1 MRSYIAQGLILSCLA
16 APVLAQDTSSGAQAP
31 STINQAQQ
39 TVQSAQLLR
48 YGTRLTEAAQ
58 KYQLFDKLTAL
69 ATSDQLDTIK
79 KLRISPSQAVQLLK
93 AVQENMPQG
102 NLDKDAMAALRRKI
116 TPKAEQI
123 LGADQ
128 FDLFI
133 GLVPSPQQTEQ
144 AKAILKSVAAT
155 PEGIA
160 AYQASNELSKTLTD
174 DQRRFLQPFLDLMK
188 DPGAPAKAPAPPK
201 KPVKAPPGSRMLV
214 FLKKTSLG
222 DSYAEV
228 YPSSNFSEFL
238 AHRYR
243 LDGADP
249 AVVSNLSNAEGLPV
263 RVLGTIKDDQLSLSR
278 NSLAGPPSLLAV
290 SGGGSVW
297 RGKIPAKVISA
308 NPPTVALDLG
318 RGQTVNATLDLQT
331 DAERQGLSRYSS
343 GSDFL
348 LTGTALT
355 GPDGKVT
362 LCDMEFADWRPA
374 SSQVTAATVVQ
385 GSEDFL
391 EHAANAFLNGHS
403 DLFSG
408 GDGNV
413 RFFVSDIGTTMIGCQ
428 PGQIRLYGRLAAT
441 HTGLDV
447 LGANAEVVCAA
458 SMAKGRLQLTPVP
471 GSLQVRVDYPLYG
484 AMPASW
490 TSNLE
495 RIAGTE
501 YSGGVSLP
509 VTDAFS
515 KQILDSGV
523 MVQSQLDGL
532 QLATQP
538 TGDRR
543 TAFVSLAAPAAAGAA
558 APSVDI
564 LKNRVA
570 APGEFTLAVSEDTI
584 NTTIRQKVPPMLPIV
599 RPIPKEYQNQGG
611 VSLTE
616 VEIPELDLGFSK
628 GQFVINTC
636 VVNVHWSFGLFSGVE
651 PGARFK
657 GTASVSGAGTNPTKI
672 GLHLHIDQLEFLST
686 RITGMP
692 PNEQQDLKDKLIKAM
707 QEYTLE
713 IPPPPDI
720 MVNLLSP
727 QTRLVLT
734 GASGTPDPSEL
745 LIHGRLDP

>member
-31 STINQAQQ
+31 STTNQKQQ
-39 TVQSAQLLR
+39 ANQQAQLLR
-48 YGTRLTEAAQ
+48 YGTRLSEAAQ
-58 KYQLFDKLTAL
+58 KYQLFQKLTDL
-69 ATSDQLDTIK
+69 ATPDQLDTIK
-79 KLRISPSQAVQLLK
+79 KLRISPSQAMQLLK

-128 FDLFI
+128 FDLLI

-144 AKAILKSVAAT
+144 ARAILKSVAGT
-155 PEGIA
+155 PEGMA
-160 AYQASNELSKTLTD
+160 AYQASNDLSKSLSD
-174 DQRRFLQPFLDLMK
+174 DQRRFLGPFLDLMK

-228 YPSSNFSEFL
+228 YPESNFSEFL

-263 RVLGTIKDDQLSLSR
+263 RVLGTVKDDQLSLSR
-278 NSLAGPPSLLAV
+278 NSLSGPPSLLAV
-290 SGGGSVW
+290 SGGLTAW
-297 RGKIPAKVISA
+297 RGKMPARVVSSS
-308 NPPTVALDLG
+308 PPTVALNLG

-331 DAERQGLSRYSS
+331 DQERQGLAQHSN
-343 GSDFL
+343 GADFL

-355 GPDGKVT
+355 GADGKVT
-362 LCDMEFADWRPA
+362 VCDLEFADWRPA
-374 SSQVTAATVVQ
+374 ASQLAAAAVVQ

-391 EHAANAFLNGHS
+391 EHAANSFLNGHS
-403 DLFSG
+403 NMFSG

-413 RFFVSDIGTTMIGCQ
+413 RFFVSDIGTTLIGCQ
-428 PGQIRLYGRLAAT
+428 PGQVRLYGRLAAT

-458 SMAKGRLQLTPVP
+458 SIVKGRLQLTPVP

-515 KQILDSGV
+515 KQILNSGV
-523 MVQSQLDGL
+523 MAQSQLDGL
-532 QLATQP
+532 QMATLP

-543 TAFVSLAAPAAAGAA
+543 TAVVSLAAPAAAGSA
-558 APSVDI
+558 APPVDI
-564 LKNRVA
+564 LRNRVA

-584 NTTIRQKVPPMLPIV
+584 NTTIKQKLPPMLPIV
-599 RPIPKEYQNQGG
+599 RPVPKEYQNQGG

-616 VEIPELDLGFSK
+616 VEIPELDLAFSK
-628 GQFVINTC
+628 GQFLINTC
-636 VVNVHWSFGLFSGVE
+636 VINVHWSFGLFSGVE

-657 GTASVSGAGTNPTKI
+657 GTASVLGTGSPTKI
-672 GLHLHIDQLEFLST
+672 GLRLHIDQLEFLST

-692 PNEQQDLKDKLIKAM
+692 PNEQQELKDKLIKAM

-713 IPPPPDI
+713 LPPPPDI
-720 MVNLLSP
+720 MVNMLSP

-745 LIHGRLDP
+745 LIHGRIDP